1 MQGFTSPNVAFVDR
15 KIACYAS
22 GCFVVFLNIETK
34 KRDFLHSPGRGIGAF
49 TANGELK
56 ILAFSSQKL
65 NPSIYV
71 YKYPELTL
79 RCELEGK

>member
-1 MQGFTSPNVAFVDR
+1 MVL
-15 KIACYAS
+15 
-22 GCFVVFLNIETK
+22 LNIETK
-34 KRDFLHSPGRGIGAF
+34 MRDFLHCTGRGIGAF
-49 TANGELK
+49 TANGQLK

-79 RCELEGK
+79 KCELKGKF